1 MEERS
6 PKKLQFMAPDQQE
19 HLDPQALEQIRRRRP
34 TPACL
39 VLPELPFPTGQDES
53 PEDSGSD
60 ATPTDF
66 LSTPRKCST
75 NAPPSLKAAESKVSS
90 VDRGA
95 ANSSNNRPHST
106 VALAM
111 ESIQGDTSSN
121 SYAIEELRIDH
132 ASERQKVCAETYV
145 AEKPRS
151 ESSRPQRSAY
161 IAVGGIVEAELQHE
175 GERQG
180 KPRRHRDK
188 DNARGLVDEE
198 SENSS

>member
-145 AEKPRS
+145 
-151 ESSRPQRSAY
+151 
-161 IAVGGIVEAELQHE
+161 GGIVEAELQHE

-180 KPRRHRDK
+180 KPRRKDTPIYQSAPVLPGHRDK